1 MLKIAARSLATLALA
16 LMAAPSSFAQVPT
29 PAPTPPPTREDDPA
43 EANRYFLES
52 RGVKRGDLFPWE
64 QLLEAKEHNARMPR
78 FDSGLGSAVDQ
89 VRVGGIST
97 WTQLGPSNS
106 GGRTREIV
114 IHPTSPSIMYAAAVS
129 GGVWKSTDSGATWAP
144 LNDLMGN
151 LAVNSLAMDPG
162 NSAVLY
168 AGTGEGFY
176 NADSVRGS
184 GIFKTTNN
192 GTSWAQL
199 AGTNNSN
206 FHYVNDLLVSPLSST
221 RVYAA
226 TRTGIWRSTDSG
238 TNWTQVL
245 AKADNYGCLDLE
257 IRSDQATDHVL
268 ASCGGWGGGEI
279 RLNTDAGGAGTWT
292 TVLSSATAGEANM
305 GRTAIAI
312 APSAQS
318 TMYAASVDR
327 TGGAFQDALHAVFRS
342 TDGGSTWT
350 ARVRNTDPNA
360 FNRSILSYV
369 DSCACSAS
377 CSGQGWYDLA
387 VAVDPLDAQ
396 RVWVV
401 GVEAARSDDG
411 GANWGIA
418 RGSIHVDMHEITFH
432 PGYDGSTN
440 KTMYIGQDG
449 GISRT
454 TDARAALVTACGGGS
469 YPWTTINVGY
479 GVLQFYHGA
488 VYPGGQT
495 YFGGS
500 QDNGTQRG
508 TDAGGPTAWSNIRG
522 GDGAYA
528 AVNPTN
534 TQIVYTSQQNFGLA
548 RSDTGGGLGTYVSK
562 NATYT
567 DRRRFIHPYALDPN
581 TPTRLWTA
589 GANPWRTDDQGDN
602 WVQRGT
608 FPGTANPIR
617 EVTAVAIQ
625 KGNSDKVLIGAD
637 ERNGSY
643 KLFGTTDGTATTP
656 TWTDLTGSL
665 GAGEISSI
673 AFDPSNAANVWLTK
687 STFGGTHVYRSTD
700 SGANWTLRVGSG
712 GTAIP
717 NIPAHSVVVHPTVST
732 LVYVGTDLG
741 VYVSTDAGATW
752 AVENTN
758 FANVP
763 VEHLEFAVVG
773 GSNALYAFTHGR
785 GAWRAIVA
793 VGSQPGE
800 TPGSGNDALR
810 ITKASVGSPQDLQ
823 IDSGANGGTLW
834 CGSGAISS
842 WMNRLVPSGS
852 FPVQLDQVQIHFP
865 AGATAGT
872 PIDIFVY
879 RDTDGDG
886 NPANATLGTRFS
898 TTVTTAGALNTYPVA
913 PAVTLS
919 SGHYYVGFTSTPG
932 AAPHAQRST
941 PSDGLSSYYDCD
953 DGTNPSFFV
962 TLAPSFLNSFVIR
975 AHVVSAVTPGTIVMN
990 WGNPCNAGGVPG
1002 QDSAV
1007 YRGSMSSPWAWN
1019 HASINCAVG
1028 AQTLN
1033 YVESS
1038 ANQFYVVVPRTL
1050 SAEGSYGTGV
1060 PAASSPCL
1068 VQGTPDLC
1076 P

>member
-1 MLKIAARSLATLALA
+1 MNARTFLAGLALFAAAASTA
-16 LMAAPSSFAQVPT
+16 LAQAPET
-29 PAPTPPPTREDDPA
+29 APTPPPTREDDPG
-43 EANRYFLES
+43 EANRYFLET
-52 RGVKRGDLFPWE
+52 RGIRRADQYPWE
-64 QLLEAKEHNARMPR
+64 QLLDAKEHNRQMPH
-78 FDSGLGSAVDQ
+78 FDSGLGLPIDHL
-89 VRVGGIST
+89 RVGGIST

-114 IHPTSPSIMYAAAVS
+114 IHPTNPSIMYAAAVS
-129 GGVWKSTDSGATWAP
+129 GGVWKSTDAGATWAP
-144 LNDLMGN
+144 LADLMGN

-162 NSAVLY
+162 NPAILY

-176 NADSVRGS
+176 NVDSVRGS

-268 ASCGGWGGGEI
+268 ASCGGWGGGEV
-279 RLNTDAGGAGTWT
+279 RLNTDAGGAGSWT

-312 APSAQS
+312 APSAQA
-318 TMYAASVDR
+318 TMYAVSVDR
-327 TGGAFQDALHAVFRS
+327 TSGAFRDALHAVYRS
-342 TDGGSTWT
+342 TDGGGTWT
-350 ARVRNTDPNA
+350 ARVRNTDANA

-387 VAVDPLDAQ
+387 IAVDPVDAQ

-401 GVEAARSDDG
+401 GIEAARSDDG

-418 RGSIHVDMHEITFH
+418 RGGIHVDMHEVTFH

-508 TDAGGPTAWSNIRG
+508 TDAGGPTAWSVIRG

-534 TQIVYTSQQNFGLA
+534 TQIVYASQQNFGLA
-548 RSDTGGGLGTYVSK
+548 RSDNGGSSFTSK

-567 DRRRFIHPYALDPN
+567 DNRRFIQPYALDPN

-608 FPGTANPIR
+608 FPVASGSRQIS
-617 EVTAVAIQ
+617 AVAIA
-625 KGNSDKVLIGAD
+625 KGNSDRVLIA
-637 ERNGSY
+637 
-643 KLFGTTDGTATTP
+643 TTDGYVFGTSDGTAVTP
-656 TWTDLTGSL
+656 TWTNQSTGL
-665 GAGEISSI
+665 GSGEVSSI
-673 AFDPSNAANVWLTK
+673 AFDPSNSNTIWLTK

-700 SGANWTLRVGSG
+700 NGANWTLRVGSG

-741 VYVSTDAGATW
+741 VYVSTDGGATW

-763 VEHLEFAVVG
+763 VEHLEFSTLS

-810 ITKASVGSPQDLQ
+810 ISKASVGTPQVLQ
-823 IDSGANGGTLW
+823 IENASWASAVGCGGGGT
-834 CGSGAISS
+834 GNTS
-842 WMNRLVPSGS
+842 WVNRLTPSGP
-852 FPVQLDQVQIHFP
+852 FPVQLDDVRLAFN
-865 AGATAGT
+865 GAPIGT
-872 PIDIFVY
+872 PFDVLVY
-879 RDTDGDG
+879 TDPDGDG
-886 NPANATLGTRFS
+886 NPANATLAARIAK
-898 TTVTTAGALNTYPVA
+898 TVTGSGFQTYTVS
-913 PAVTLS
+913 PAVPLASGDYWVGAFMTGVAFPALFEDGGGQARGWVSCSNGS
-919 SGHYYVGFTSTPG
+919 SP
-932 AAPHAQRST
+932 A
-941 PSDGLSSYYDCD
+941 SY
-953 DGTNPSFFV
+953 FFYADAFGV
-962 TLAPSFLNSFVIR
+962 R
-975 AHVVSAVTPGTIVMN
+975 AHVVSAVTPGTIVMT
-990 WGNPCNAGGVPG
+990 WGNPCNAAGVPG

-1007 YRGSMSSPWAWN
+1007 YRGSMSSPWAWD

-1050 SAEGSYGTGV
+1050 SAEGSYGPGV
-1060 PAASSPCL
+1060 PAAASPCL